1 MNRRD
6 IFKGLLGLSTIA
18 VAGNA
23 ANKELEAWAAK
34 NVIDCRRAPIKKE
47 GGSYNLHSVYD
58 SDGREYDNWL
68 DNHNKDE
75 MHL

>member
-6 IFKGLLGLSTIA
+6 IFKGLIA
-18 VAGNA
+18 LPVVGCVQQSDVFTLREQDKKV
-23 ANKELEAWAAK
+23 NKRPD
-34 NVIDCRRAPIKKE
+34 VVVDTDDR
-47 GGSYNLHSVYD
+47 YF
-58 SDGREYDNWL
+58 DNWL